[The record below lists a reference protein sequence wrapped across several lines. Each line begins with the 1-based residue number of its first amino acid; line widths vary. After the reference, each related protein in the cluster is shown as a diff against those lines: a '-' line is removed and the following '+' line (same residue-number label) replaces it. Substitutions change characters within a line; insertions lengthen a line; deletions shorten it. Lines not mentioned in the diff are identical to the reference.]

1 MGSGDQGLLM
11 RTPLGQKGRKLG
23 GGGGREREREGGR
36 EEGRERRVK
45 GR

>member
-23 GGGGREREREGGR
+23 GGGVEREGGR
-36 EEGRERRVK
+36 KGGRGGLRGGDV
-45 GR
+45 